1 MVPVGLLQTSLDCH
15 ASVGTRTLTTAIISD
30 FVSLL
35 LQAVGG
41 AMVSLADDYDFEQEG
56 LHVMQSGLIFQVA
69 SLLVFVALCALFA
82 WTCRQKSTVLDQ
94 RFAELRSLPRFHFFL
109 WCMLIQFS
117 LPLPDDFSQ

>member
-1 MVPVGLLQTSLDCH
+1 MGLTRNALLIAMVGRRRLYAYDIT
-15 ASVGTRTLTTAIISD
+15 SD

-41 AMVSLADDYDFEQEG
+41 AMVSLADDYDFEQTG

-82 WTCRQKSTVLDQ
+82 WACRQKSTELDQ
-94 RFAELRSLPRFHFFL
+94 RFAELRSLPRFRFFL
-109 WCMLIQFS
+109 WCTLIPFS
-117 LPLPDDFSQ
+117 SLLSDNFRHF